1 MIDRYRALY
10 DALAIAPDRMRR
22 GQPFEAGCPV
32 HRARAGVAASGSS
45 KEGR

>member
-22 GQPFEAGCPV
+22 GQSFEAGCPV
-32 HRARAGVAASGSS
+32 NHAGAGVAASGSR